1 MTSMALEEMEKNVG
15 RASSLLQAMSNPKR
29 LLVLCLLA
37 EGECSVGAL
46 AERVGLS
53 QSALSQHLARLR
65 EDGFVKT
72 RREAQTVYYGVAGG
86 EVHAVLDALHGLY
99 CQQPARS

>member
-1 MTSMALEEMEKNVG
+1 MASMALEEMENNVG
-15 RASSLLQAMSNPKR
+15 RASALLQAMSNPKR

-37 EGECSVGAL
+37 EGERSVGAL

-65 EDGFVKT
+65 EDGFVTT
-72 RREAQTVYYGVAGG
+72 RREAQTVYYGVEGG
-86 EVHAVLDALHGLY
+86 EVITVLEALHGLY
-99 CQQPARS
+99 CSTS

>member
-1 MTSMALEEMEKNVG
+1 MASMALEEMENNVG
-15 RASSLLQAMSNPKR
+15 RASALLQAMSNPKR

-37 EGECSVGAL
+37 EGERSVGAL

-65 EDGFVKT
+65 EDGFVKN
-72 RREAQTVYYGVAGG
+72 
-86 EVHAVLDALHGLY
+86 
-99 CQQPARS
+99 PARGTNRLLWR

>member
-1 MTSMALEEMEKNVG
+1 MPDMVLEDMEQNVD

-29 LLVLCLLA
+29 LLVLCILA
-37 EGECSVGAL
+37 EGERSVGQL

-65 EDGFVKT
+65 DDGFVQT
-72 RREAQTVYYGVAGG
+72 RREAQTIYYSVVGD
-86 EVHAVLDALHGLY
+86 EVEAVLHALHGLY
-99 CQQPARS
+99 CARE

>member
-1 MTSMALEEMEKNVG
+1 MPDMVLEDMEQNVD

-29 LLVLCLLA
+29 LLVLCILA
-37 EGECSVGAL
+37 EGERSVGQL

-65 EDGFVKT
+65 DDGFVQT
-72 RREAQTVYYGVAGG
+72 RREAQTIFYSVIGD
-86 EVHAVLDALHGLY
+86 EVEAVLQALHGLY
-99 CQQPARS
+99 CAR

>member
-1 MTSMALEEMEKNVG
+1 MTSVSLVEMQNNVG
-15 RASSLLQAMSNPKR
+15 RASALLQAMSNPKR
-29 LLVLCLLA
+29 LMVLCILA

-46 AERVGLS
+46 AERVELS

-72 RREAQTVYYGVAGG
+72 RREAQTVYYGVESG
-86 EVHAVLDALHGLY
+86 EVNAVLEALHGLY
-99 CQQPARS
+99 CSTN